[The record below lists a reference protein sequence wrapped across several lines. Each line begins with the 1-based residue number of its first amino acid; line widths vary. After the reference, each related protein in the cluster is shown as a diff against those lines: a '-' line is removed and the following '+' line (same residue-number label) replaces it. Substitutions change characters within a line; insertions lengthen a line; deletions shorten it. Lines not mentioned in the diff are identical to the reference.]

1 MTKLDYLF
9 CAHIAQTTET
19 KVAPVSREPA
29 SDTVAQCLLAQSQNS
44 SAETI
49 MGYGYAVSSQAM
61 TLEKYATVFSFSSQ
75 FPFITKQVKYFT
87 TKKLC

>member
-9 CAHIAQTTET
+9 CAHIAQTPET
-19 KVAPVSREPA
+19 KVAPVSCEPV
-29 SDTVAQCLLAQSQNS
+29 SDTVAQCLLAQAQNS

-61 TLEKYATVFSFSSQ
+61 ILEKYATVFSFSSQ
-75 FPFITKQVKYFT
+75 LPFITNQVK
-87 TKKLC
+87 